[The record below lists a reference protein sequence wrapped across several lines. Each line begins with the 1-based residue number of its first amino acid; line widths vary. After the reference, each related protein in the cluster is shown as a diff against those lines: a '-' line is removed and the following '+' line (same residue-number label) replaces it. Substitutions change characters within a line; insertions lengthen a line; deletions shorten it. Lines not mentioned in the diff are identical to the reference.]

1 MIENRHTIFWIFIA
15 FVTVLALYTLSSVL
29 MPFVAG
35 MIIAYLLD
43 PLVDRIEKFG
53 ISRSISTVLVLT
65 IFFVGSTGSSL
76 LLLPVVLSQLSNL
89 TIFLPTLITKLEPVI
104 RQARSLFDNAIKA
117 DDSSQPSLPVADILS
132 WAGEFLTE
140 IISSSLAFANLL
152 SLVIIT
158 ILHSKSICLI
168 ISKTFNVP
176 NEFDIKVPK
185 GSSYETE
192 TIGWAAK

>member
-1 MIENRHTIFWIFIA
+1 MVEKKHTIFWIVITFIL
-15 FVTVLALYTLSSVL
+15 FLALYTLSSVL

-35 MIIAYLLD
+35 MILAYLLD

-89 TIFLPTLITKLEPVI
+89 TIFLPTLISKLEPFI

-117 DDSSQPSLPVADILS
+117 VLDVSSTETFSITNTFSDVIEWEVFVLMKQPIVNIVIKIKPK
-132 WAGEFLTE
+132 F
-140 IISSSLAFANLL
+140 
-152 SLVIIT
+152 LVIQT
-158 ILHSKSICLI
+158 
-168 ISKTFNVP
+168 P
-176 NEFDIKVPK
+176 N
-185 GSSYETE
+185 
-192 TIGWAAK
+192 